1 MTISELLILAAAGLF
16 AGILA
21 GFLGIGGG
29 TVLVP
34 LLVSLNYAPVQ
45 AVATS
50 SLSIV
55 ITAISGS
62 IQNWR
67 MGYLSLSQVAGIGFP
82 AIITAQIGV
91 YLAGIFPPYLLLVFF
106 GLLLWLNIYL
116 VEVRKRFKEGESG
129 SIERESNHV
138 PSLAINRHLAKTQSR
153 TDRIPVPQ
161 ELLEMSNQN
170 ASPPCGQ
177 STIVMGNYSDLMSGS
192 VTTYP
197 LLILNTS
204 SQLPNSTNV
213 LVNPIFARIATGSA
227 AGLLAGLFG
236 VGGGVIMVPLQ
247 ILLLGESIKTAI
259 QTSLGVIVI
268 TAISATL
275 GHAARGNVLW
285 VVGLILGGGGL
296 LGAQISTR
304 FLPRLPDRVVSLAF
318 RSLLAI
324 LSIYV
329 FWQAWQNLVISY

>member
-1 MTISELLILAAAGLF
+1 MTISELLMLGAAGIF

-34 LLVSLNYAPVQ
+34 LLVALNYAPVQ

-50 SLSIV
+50 GLSIV

-82 AIITAQIGV
+82 AVITAQIGA
-91 YLAGIFPPYLLLVFF
+91 YFAGIFPPYLLLLTF

-116 VEVRKRFKEGESG
+116 IEVRKRLTAKKKAELEQGELG
-129 SIERESNHV
+129 GQAGQGE
-138 PSLAINRHLAKTQSR
+138 
-153 TDRIPVPQ
+153 
-161 ELLEMSNQN
+161 N
-170 ASPPCGQ
+170 A
-177 STIVMGNYSDLMSGS
+177 
-192 VTTYP
+192 
-197 LLILNTS
+197 
-204 SQLPNSTNV
+204 QLPITNHELPHNSNI
-213 LVNPIFARIATGSA
+213 LVHPTFAKIATGSA

-268 TAISATL
+268 TAISATA

-296 LGAQISTR
+296 LGAQVSTR
-304 FLPRLPDRVVSLAF
+304 FLPRLPDRIVSLAF
-318 RSLLAI
+318 RSLLAV

-329 FWQAWQNLVISY
+329 FWQAWQKFSNG

>member
-1 MTISELLILAAAGLF
+1 MTVSELLILGVAGLF

-29 TVLVP
+29 TVIVP
-34 LLVSLNYAPVQ
+34 LLVALNYAPVQ

-50 SLSIV
+50 GLSIV

-82 AIITAQIGV
+82 AVITAQIGA
-91 YLAGIFPPYLLLVFF
+91 YLAGIFPPYLLLLTF

-116 VEVRKRFKEGESG
+116 IEVRKRLTAKKKAEAEQGED
-129 SIERESNHV
+129 
-138 PSLAINRHLAKTQSR
+138 PQSPI
-153 TDRIPVPQ
+153 T
-161 ELLEMSNQN
+161 
-170 ASPPCGQ
+170 
-177 STIVMGNYSDLMSGS
+177 NY
-192 VTTYP
+192 
-197 LLILNTS
+197 
-204 SQLPNSTNV
+204 QLPHNSNILFHPT
-213 LVNPIFARIATGSA
+213 FAKIATGSA

-268 TAISATL
+268 TAISATA

-296 LGAQISTR
+296 LGVQVSTR
-304 FLPRLPDRVVSLAF
+304 FLPRLPDRIVSLAF

-329 FWQAWQNLVISY
+329 FWQAWQKFSNG

>member
-1 MTISELLILAAAGLF
+1 MTVSELLILGAAGLF

-34 LLVSLNYAPVQ
+34 LLVALKYAPVQ

-50 SLSIV
+50 GLSIV

-82 AIITAQIGV
+82 AVITAQIGA
-91 YLAGIFPPYLLLVFF
+91 YLAGIFPPYLLLVTF

-116 VEVRKRFKEGESG
+116 IEVRKRLTAKKAAEEQGELVKQKENAQLP
-129 SIERESNHV
+129 ITNH
-138 PSLAINRHLAKTQSR
+138 
-153 TDRIPVPQ
+153 
-161 ELLEMSNQN
+161 
-170 ASPPCGQ
+170 
-177 STIVMGNYSDLMSGS
+177 
-192 VTTYP
+192 
-197 LLILNTS
+197 
-204 SQLPNSTNV
+204 QLPNNSNI
-213 LVNPIFARIATGSA
+213 LFNPTFAKIATGSA

-268 TAISATL
+268 TAISATA

-304 FLPRLPDRVVSLAF
+304 FLPRLPDRTISLAF
-318 RSLLAI
+318 RSLLAV

-329 FWQAWQNLVISY
+329 FWQAWQQFSY

>member
-1 MTISELLILAAAGLF
+1 MTVNELLILGAAGLF

-34 LLVSLNYAPVQ
+34 LLVALKYAPVQ

-55 ITAISGS
+55 ITALSGS

-82 AIITAQIGV
+82 AVITAQIGV
-91 YLAGIFPPYLLLVFF
+91 YLTGIFPPYLLLVTF
-106 GLLLWLNIYL
+106 GMLLWLNIYL
-116 VEVRKRFKEGESG
+116 VEVRKRLTASNLAAEIEG
-129 SIERESNHV
+129 
-138 PSLAINRHLAKTQSR
+138 
-153 TDRIPVPQ
+153 
-161 ELLEMSNQN
+161 QN
-170 ASPPCGQ
+170 
-177 STIVMGNYSDLMSGS
+177 
-192 VTTYP
+192 
-197 LLILNTS
+197 
-204 SQLPNSTNV
+204 SQLPDRPKVS
-213 LVNPIFARIATGSA
+213 VNPTVARIATGSA

-268 TAISATL
+268 TAISATA

-285 VVGLILGGGGL
+285 VVGLILGAGGL

-304 FLPRLPDRVVSLAF
+304 FLPKLSERTVSLAF
-318 RSLLAI
+318 RSFLAI
-324 LSIYV
+324 LSIYI
-329 FWQAWQNLVISY
+329 FWQAWQKFRY

>member
-1 MTISELLILAAAGLF
+1 MTVSELLILGAAGLF

-34 LLVSLNYAPVQ
+34 LLVALKYAPVQ

-50 SLSIV
+50 GLSIV

-82 AIITAQIGV
+82 AVITAQIGA
-91 YLAGIFPPYLLLVFF
+91 YLAGIFPPYLLLVSF

-116 VEVRKRFKEGESG
+116 IEVRKRLTAKKAEGEESG
-129 SIERESNHV
+129 SIPNSQFPNNSNILFN
-138 PSLAINRHLAKTQSR
+138 PTLAK
-153 TDRIPVPQ
+153 
-161 ELLEMSNQN
+161 
-170 ASPPCGQ
+170 
-177 STIVMGNYSDLMSGS
+177 
-192 VTTYP
+192 
-197 LLILNTS
+197 
-204 SQLPNSTNV
+204 
-213 LVNPIFARIATGSA
+213 IATGSA

-268 TAISATL
+268 TAISATA

-304 FLPRLPDRVVSLAF
+304 FLPRLSDRTISIAF

-329 FWQAWQNLVISY
+329 FWQAWQKFSNG

>member
-1 MTISELLILAAAGLF
+1 MTVSELLILGAAGLF

-34 LLVSLNYAPVQ
+34 LLVALKYTPVQ

-50 SLSIV
+50 GLSIV
-55 ITAISGS
+55 ITALSGS

-82 AIITAQIGV
+82 AVITAQIGA
-91 YLAGIFPPYLLLVFF
+91 YLAGIFPPYLLLVCF

-116 VEVRKRFKEGESG
+116 LEVRKHLTAKKAEETQGE
-129 SIERESNHV
+129 
-138 PSLAINRHLAKTQSR
+138 
-153 TDRIPVPQ
+153 
-161 ELLEMSNQN
+161 N
-170 ASPPCGQ
+170 A
-177 STIVMGNYSDLMSGS
+177 
-192 VTTYP
+192 
-197 LLILNTS
+197 
-204 SQLPNSTNV
+204 QLPSADTSARLSTSHELPNNSSI
-213 LVNPIFARIATGSA
+213 LFNPTFAKIATGSA

-247 ILLLGESIKTAI
+247 ILLLGETIKTAI

-268 TAISATL
+268 TAISATA

-285 VVGLILGGGGL
+285 VVGLILGTGGL

-304 FLPRLPDRVVSLAF
+304 FLPRLPDRTISLAF

-329 FWQAWQNLVISY
+329 LWQAWQKFSNG

>member
-34 LLVSLNYAPVQ
+34 FLVALKYEPVQ

-82 AIITAQIGV
+82 AVITAQIGV
-91 YLAGIFPPYLLLVFF
+91 YLAGIFPPYLLLVSF

-116 VEVRKRFKEGESG
+116 VEVRKRLTANNLVEDGQGENS
-129 SIERESNHV
+129 ESPITN
-138 PSLAINRHLAKTQSR
+138 
-153 TDRIPVPQ
+153 D
-161 ELLEMSNQN
+161 
-170 ASPPCGQ
+170 
-177 STIVMGNYSDLMSGS
+177 
-192 VTTYP
+192 
-197 LLILNTS
+197 
-204 SQLPNSTNV
+204 QLPNNSNI
-213 LVNPIFARIATGSA
+213 LFNPTWARIATGSA

-247 ILLLGESIKTAI
+247 ILLLGESIKKAI

-285 VVGLILGGGGL
+285 AVGLILGGGGF

-324 LSIYV
+324 LSIYI
-329 FWQAWQNLVISY
+329 FWQAWQKFSY

>member
-1 MTISELLILAAAGLF
+1 MSISELLMLGAAGIF

-34 LLVSLNYAPVQ
+34 LLVALNYVPVQ

-50 SLSIV
+50 GLSIV

-82 AIITAQIGV
+82 AVITAQIGA
-91 YLAGIFPPYLLLVFF
+91 YLAGIFPPYLLLLTF

-116 VEVRKRFKEGESG
+116 IEVRKHLTAKKKAAAEQEELGGEAG
-129 SIERESNHV
+129 QGDKAQLPITNH
-138 PSLAINRHLAKTQSR
+138 
-153 TDRIPVPQ
+153 
-161 ELLEMSNQN
+161 
-170 ASPPCGQ
+170 
-177 STIVMGNYSDLMSGS
+177 
-192 VTTYP
+192 
-197 LLILNTS
+197 
-204 SQLPNSTNV
+204 QLPNNSNI
-213 LVNPIFARIATGSA
+213 LFNPTFAKIATGSA

-268 TAISATL
+268 TAISATA

-296 LGAQISTR
+296 LGAQVSTR
-304 FLPRLPDRVVSLAF
+304 FLPRLPDRIVSLAF

-329 FWQAWQNLVISY
+329 FWQAWQKFSNG

>member
-1 MTISELLILAAAGLF
+1 MAIDELLMLVAAGLF

-34 LLVSLNYAPVQ
+34 LLLAFNYLPVQ

-67 MGYLSLSQVAGIGFP
+67 MGYLSFSKVAGIGFP
-82 AIITAQIGV
+82 AVITTQIGV
-91 YLAGIFPPYLLLVFF
+91 YLTGVFPDYLLLTSF
-106 GLLLWLNIYL
+106 GFLLWLNIYL
-116 VEVRKRFKEGESG
+116 VEVRKRLTAREQTESP
-129 SIERESNHV
+129 V
-138 PSLAINRHLAKTQSR
+138 INENK
-153 TDRIPVPQ
+153 
-161 ELLEMSNQN
+161 
-170 ASPPCGQ
+170 
-177 STIVMGNYSDLMSGS
+177 
-192 VTTYP
+192 
-197 LLILNTS
+197 TS
-204 SQLPNSTNV
+204 SIAPSQLRDNSN
-213 LVNPIFARIATGSA
+213 LLRNPIFARIATGSA

-247 ILLLGESIKTAI
+247 ILLLGEAIKKAI

-268 TAISATL
+268 TAISATA
-275 GHAARGNVLW
+275 GHAVEGNVLW
-285 VVGLILGGGGL
+285 VVGLILGAGGL

-304 FLPRLPDRVVSLAF
+304 FLPKLSDRTVSLAF

-324 LSIYV
+324 LSIYI
-329 FWQAWQNLVISY
+329 FWQAWQKFIHG

>member
-1 MTISELLILAAAGLF
+1 MTVSELLILGAAGLF

-34 LLVSLNYAPVQ
+34 LLVALKYAPVQ

-50 SLSIV
+50 GLSIV
-55 ITAISGS
+55 ITALSAS

-82 AIITAQIGV
+82 AVITAQIGA
-91 YLAGIFPPYLLLVFF
+91 YLAGIFPPYLLLVSF

-116 VEVRKRFKEGESG
+116 IEVRKRITAKKAEAEAGE
-129 SIERESNHV
+129 
-138 PSLAINRHLAKTQSR
+138 LA
-153 TDRIPVPQ
+153 
-161 ELLEMSNQN
+161 
-170 ASPPCGQ
+170 GQ
-177 STIVMGNYSDLMSGS
+177 SGQSENA
-192 VTTYP
+192 
-197 LLILNTS
+197 
-204 SQLPNSTNV
+204 QLPNNSHI
-213 LVNPIFARIATGSA
+213 LFNPTFAKIATGSA

-236 VGGGVIMVPLQ
+236 VGGGIIMVPLQ

-268 TAISATL
+268 TAISATA

-304 FLPRLPDRVVSLAF
+304 FLPRLSDRTISLAF

-329 FWQAWQNLVISY
+329 FWQAWQKYSH

>member
-1 MTISELLILAAAGLF
+1 MSISELLMLGAAGIF

-34 LLVSLNYAPVQ
+34 LLVALNYAPVK

-50 SLSIV
+50 GLSIV

-82 AIITAQIGV
+82 AVITAQIGA
-91 YLAGIFPPYLLLVFF
+91 YLAGKFPPYLLLLSF

-116 VEVRKRFKEGESG
+116 IEVRKHLTAKKKAELEQGELG
-129 SIERESNHV
+129 GQAGQGENAQLPITN
-138 PSLAINRHLAKTQSR
+138 
-153 TDRIPVPQ
+153 Q
-161 ELLEMSNQN
+161 ELPNNSN
-170 ASPPCGQ
+170 
-177 STIVMGNYSDLMSGS
+177 
-192 VTTYP
+192 
-197 LLILNTS
+197 ILFHPT
-204 SQLPNSTNV
+204 
-213 LVNPIFARIATGSA
+213 FAKIATGSA

-268 TAISATL
+268 TAISATA

-296 LGAQISTR
+296 LGAQVSTR
-304 FLPRLPDRVVSLAF
+304 FLPRLPDRIVSLAF
-318 RSLLAI
+318 RSLLAV

-329 FWQAWQNLVISY
+329 FWQAWQKFSHG

>member
-1 MTISELLILAAAGLF
+1 MTITELLILGAAGIF

-34 LLVSLNYAPVQ
+34 LLVALNYVPVQ

-50 SLSIV
+50 GLSIV

-82 AIITAQIGV
+82 AVITAQIGA
-91 YLAGIFPPYLLLVFF
+91 YLAGIIPPYLLLLTF

-116 VEVRKRFKEGESG
+116 IEVRKHLTAKKKAEVEQEELGGEAG
-129 SIERESNHV
+129 QGDNDQLPITNH
-138 PSLAINRHLAKTQSR
+138 
-153 TDRIPVPQ
+153 
-161 ELLEMSNQN
+161 
-170 ASPPCGQ
+170 
-177 STIVMGNYSDLMSGS
+177 
-192 VTTYP
+192 
-197 LLILNTS
+197 
-204 SQLPNSTNV
+204 QLPNNSNI
-213 LVNPIFARIATGSA
+213 LFNPTFAKIATGSA

-268 TAISATL
+268 TAISATA
-275 GHAARGNVLW
+275 GDTRRAAMFCGLW
-285 VVGLILGGGGL
+285 G
-296 LGAQISTR
+296 
-304 FLPRLPDRVVSLAF
+304 
-318 RSLLAI
+318 
-324 LSIYV
+324 
-329 FWQAWQNLVISY
+329 

>member
-1 MTISELLILAAAGLF
+1 MTVSELLILGAAGLF

-34 LLVSLNYAPVQ
+34 LLVALKYAPVQ

-50 SLSIV
+50 GLSIV

-82 AIITAQIGV
+82 AVITAQIGA
-91 YLAGIFPPYLLLVFF
+91 YLAGIFPPYLLLVTF

-116 VEVRKRFKEGESG
+116 IEVRKRLTAKKAEEQGEQSG
-129 SIERESNHV
+129 SI
-138 PSLAINRHLAKTQSR
+138 P
-153 TDRIPVPQ
+153 
-161 ELLEMSNQN
+161 
-170 ASPPCGQ
+170 
-177 STIVMGNYSDLMSGS
+177 
-192 VTTYP
+192 
-197 LLILNTS
+197 S
-204 SQLPNSTNV
+204 SQFSNNSNI
-213 LVNPIFARIATGSA
+213 LFNPTFAKIATGSA

-247 ILLLGESIKTAI
+247 ILLLGESIKKAI

-268 TAISATL
+268 TAISATA

-285 VVGLILGGGGL
+285 LVGLILGGGGL

-304 FLPRLPDRVVSLAF
+304 FLPRLPDRTISLAF

-324 LSIYV
+324 LSIYI
-329 FWQAWQNLVISY
+329 FWQAWQKFSQ